1 VIRLDRVA
9 WTPALRVAAAVAAI
23 ALVGDLALLV
33 RAARSE
39 HEQPVVPLRIA
50 DVAPIARRVDDP
62 QGLIQSA
69 RTREPFEPLG
79 GTPTTVASAGS
90 VVPQAM
96 AVPMAQPRLIG
107 PVVGGA
113 QSFVVMAMPD
123 ASIKVVRVGERAGEL
138 KLRSV
143 SAGGAVFDDIINGGR
158 VTLRSPTP
166 GSEPQ
171 P

>member
-1 VIRLDRVA
+1 MMRLDRVA
-9 WTPALRVAAAVAAI
+9 WTPALRAALAVATI

-33 RAARSE
+33 REMRSE
-39 HEQPVVPLRIA
+39 RAEPVAPLRIA
-50 DVAPIARRVDDP
+50 DVTTIARRAADP
-62 QGLIQSA
+62 PGLIQSA
-69 RTREPFEPLG
+69 RAREPFEPLG
-79 GTPTTVASAGS
+79 GMPTTVASAGS

-96 AVPMAQPRLIG
+96 AVQPVQPRLIG
-107 PVVGGA
+107 TVVGGTE
-113 QSFVVMAMPD
+113 SFVVMAMPD
-123 ASIKVVRVGERAGEL
+123 ASIKVVRVGERAGGL

>member
-1 VIRLDRVA
+1 MRLDRVA
-9 WTPALRVAAAVAAI
+9 WTPALRAAAGVAAI

-39 HEQPVVPLRIA
+39 REAIVVPLHIA
-50 DVAPIARRVDDP
+50 DVAMITRRAADAP
-62 QGLIQSA
+62 GLIQSA
-69 RTREPFEPLG
+69 RAREPFEPLG

-96 AVPMAQPRLIG
+96 AMPTAQPRLIG
-107 PVVGGA
+107 TVVGGA
-113 QSFVVMAMPD
+113 ESFVVMAMPD
-123 ASIKVVRVGERAGEL
+123 ASIKVVRVGERAGGL
-138 KLRSV
+138 KLRTV